1 MPVDLDSSS
10 PAGDTSVP
18 AADPISVLLVDDHP
32 LVRSAIR
39 ALIDAE
45 PDLAV
50 VGEAANVAE
59 AVRRIGF
66 EEPDVVL
73 LDLDLPDGSG
83 LEVCNRARSVSPHSR
98 VIILTGFADEAA
110 LLAARKAGARGFIL
124 KRVRGSDLLNRVRR
138 VALGGTAFDDAPE
151 RDPAKFPEDRLLARL
166 TARERAILELIA
178 EGKTNREIADVLYL
192 AEKTVK
198 NYVSNLLMKMDM
210 RHRAGAAAHL
220 VRIQSVLKQQYPPS
234 EWRHPGRH

>member
-1 MPVDLDSSS
+1 MSVKLDSPPTGKPGLT
-10 PAGDTSVP
+10 PA
-18 AADPISVLLVDDHP
+18 PIRVLLVDDHP

-39 ALIDAE
+39 GLIDAE

-50 VGEAANVAE
+50 VGEAANAAE

-66 EEPDVVL
+66 DEPDVVL

-83 LEVCNRARSVSPHSR
+83 IEVCNQAQSVSPTTR
-98 VIILTGFADEAA
+98 IIILTGFADEAA
-110 LLAARKAGARGFIL
+110 LAAARKAGASGFIL
-124 KRVRGSDLLNRVRR
+124 KRVNGSDLLNRVRR
-138 VALGGTAFDDAPE
+138 VAHGGSAFDDAPDE
-151 RDPAKFPEDRLLARL
+151 DRVDYSDDRLLARL

-178 EGKTNREIADVLYL
+178 DGKTNREIADELYL

-220 VRIQSVLKQQYPPS
+220 VRIQSAFKRQYPPS
-234 EWRHPGRH
+234 EWRRSNRR